1 MPCVTPPAD
10 LSRGEA
16 SRAPLRRRL
25 GMLVYR
31 DAARAY
37 GVGVALA
44 VLPLVYLFREW
55 PPWAIRDALHG
66 LPAAD
71 RAGVL
76 AAAHAVYGLATA
88 PLARQLLAS
97 ERLRWWWA
105 LPLPAR
111 WWQALHLRHLVLLDA
126 PWLLAIG
133 YGMAPLLARDGRLSA
148 VTGGL
153 AFVAL
158 TLAGQIALVSVADRG
173 SIWRAGGLLAWALA
187 VALAVILPGPL
198 ALLLGA
204 LALVPAAFRL
214 RQPFPEARARA
225 RGFAGGTPV
234 LSLAR
239 LGWLAVRRRD
249 GVAIAWGVF
258 VQLALVV
265 LVGLAAIHMD
275 PPVIRAMLA
284 ERAVVAHPVT
294 VEPDAVRALLRG
306 VAVICALVGTAIAL
320 RSARILHGDRPLL
333 DTWGIDPRHERNAR
347 LLLAVAGVL
356 PAALVGSVLLPW
368 LHPLGRQWPLE
379 LAVAV
384 AWAAPAT
391 VHLVLTL
398 EADRRLH
405 HPRLP
410 RHLLWLGA
418 ALLLVGVAG
427 TTLALLPW
435 AALAALRLPAAQR
448 RADAARLRFE
458 TAVRDDHRS

>member
-1 MPCVTPPAD
+1 MARVTPRAE
-10 LSRGEA
+10 LSHGAA

-25 GMLVYR
+25 GLLVYR

-44 VLPLVYLFREW
+44 LLPLVYLFREW

-66 LPAAD
+66 LPAAE

-76 AAAHAVYGLATA
+76 AGAHAVYGLATA

-105 LPLPAR
+105 LPLPAS
-111 WWQALHLRHLVLLDA
+111 WWQTLHLRHLVLLDA

-133 YGMAPLLARDGRLSA
+133 YGMTPIVAREGVLAA

-158 TLAGQIALVSVADRG
+158 ALAGQIALVSVADRRA
-173 SIWRAGGLLAWALA
+173 IWPAGGLLVWALA

-198 ALLLGA
+198 ALLLGL
-204 LALVPAAFRL
+204 LALVPAARRL
-214 RQPFPEARARA
+214 RHPFPEARAWA
-225 RGFAGGTPV
+225 RGLAGGPPV
-234 LSLAR
+234 LALAR

-249 GVAIAWGVF
+249 GVALAWGVF
-258 VQLALVV
+258 VQLAMVM
-265 LVGLAAIHMD
+265 LVGLAETHIG
-275 PPVIRAMLA
+275 PPGLQLPSAL
-284 ERAVVAHPVT
+284 EVT
-294 VEPDAVRALLRG
+294 VEPEAVRALLRG
-306 VAVICALVGTAIAL
+306 VAVICALVGTALAL
-320 RSARILHGDRPLL
+320 RSARLLHGDRPLL
-333 DTWGIDPRHERNAR
+333 DTWGIEPRHERNAR
-347 LLLAVAGVL
+347 LLLATAGVL
-356 PAALVGSVLLPW
+356 PALLLGSVLLPW
-368 LHPLGRQWPLE
+368 LHPLGREWPLE
-379 LAVAV
+379 LAIAV

-391 VHLVLTL
+391 VHLAFAL
-398 EADRRLH
+398 EASRTLH
-405 HPRLP
+405 DPRLP

-435 AALAALRLPAAQR
+435 AALAAVRLPAAQQ
-448 RADAARLRFE
+448 RADAARRRFE